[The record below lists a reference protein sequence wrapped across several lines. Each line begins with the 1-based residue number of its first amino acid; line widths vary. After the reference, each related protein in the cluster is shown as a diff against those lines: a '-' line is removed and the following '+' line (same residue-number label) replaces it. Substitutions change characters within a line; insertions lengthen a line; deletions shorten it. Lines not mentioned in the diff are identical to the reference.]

1 LRFDGAAREGR
12 SFYRG
17 YMSKLDFIATDKA
30 PAAVGPYSQAVRAGG
45 FLYVSGQLGLA
56 PATGQFAGADFEAQ
70 AKQALANMGAILA
83 EAGCAV
89 TDIVSVDVFVTDL
102 ANFKLFNGI
111 YDEFMAGHR
120 PARAAVQ
127 VSGLPLGGV
136 VELKCVAL
144 ARQ

>member
-1 LRFDGAAREGR
+1 MQNLE
-12 SFYRG
+12 
-17 YMSKLDFIATDKA
+17 FIATDKA
-30 PAAVGPYSQAVRAGG
+30 PAAVGPYSQAIRAGG
-45 FLYVSGQLGLA
+45 FVYVSGQLGMV

-70 AKQALANMGAILA
+70 ARQALANMGAILS
-83 EAGCAV
+83 EAGCRI

-127 VSGLPLGGV
+127 VSALPLGGI
-136 VELKCVAL
+136 VEIKCVAL
-144 ARQ
+144 ARS

>member
-1 LRFDGAAREGR
+1 MQELN
-12 SFYRG
+12 
-17 YMSKLDFIATDKA
+17 FIATDKA

-45 FLYVSGQLGLA
+45 FLYVSGQLGLV
-56 PATGQFAGADFEAQ
+56 PDTGQFAGADFEAQ
-70 AKQALANMGAILA
+70 ARQALSNMGAILS
-83 EAGCAV
+83 EAGCAT

-127 VSGLPLGGV
+127 VSGLPLGGI
-136 VELKCVAL
+136 VEIKCVAL
-144 ARQ
+144 ARS

>member
-1 LRFDGAAREGR
+1 MR
-12 SFYRG
+12 
-17 YMSKLDFIATDKA
+17 KLDFIATDKA

-45 FLYVSGQLGLA
+45 VLYVSGQLGLA

>member
-1 LRFDGAAREGR
+1 
-12 SFYRG
+12 
-17 YMSKLDFIATDKA
+17 MQKLDFIATDKA

-45 FLYVSGQLGLA
+45 FLYVSGQLGLV

-70 AKQALANMGAILA
+70 ARQALANMGAILA
-83 EAGCAV
+83 EAGCVV

-111 YDEFMAGHR
+111 YDGFMAGHR

-136 VELKCVAL
+136 VEVKCVAL

>member
-1 LRFDGAAREGR
+1 
-12 SFYRG
+12 
-17 YMSKLDFIATDKA
+17 MQKLDFIATEKA

-45 FLYVSGQLGLA
+45 FLYVSGQLGLV

-70 AKQALANMGAILA
+70 ARQALANMGAILA

-111 YDEFMAGHR
+111 YDGFMAGHR

-136 VELKCVAL
+136 VEVKCVAL

>member
-1 LRFDGAAREGR
+1 MHHLE
-12 SFYRG
+12 
-17 YMSKLDFIATDKA
+17 FIATDKA

-45 FLYVSGQLGLA
+45 FVHVSGQLGLV
-56 PATGQFAGADFEAQ
+56 PGTGQFAGPDFEAQ
-70 AKQALANMGAILA
+70 ARQVMANLGAILA

-102 ANFKLFNGI
+102 ANFKLFNAI

-127 VSGLPLGGV
+127 VSALPLGGV
-136 VELKCVAL
+136 VEAKCVAL
-144 ARQ
+144 ARS

>member
-1 LRFDGAAREGR
+1 
-12 SFYRG
+12 
-17 YMSKLDFIATDKA
+17 MQKLDFIATDKA

-45 FLYVSGQLGLA
+45 FLYVSGQLGLV

-70 AKQALANMGAILA
+70 ARQALSNMGAILTEA
-83 EAGCAV
+83 ECA
-89 TDIVSVDVFVTDL
+89 TADIVSVDVFVTDL

-127 VSGLPLGGV
+127 VSALPLGGI
-136 VELKCVAL
+136 VEIKCVAL
-144 ARQ
+144 ARS